1 MDKKLDP
8 GALQLAAII
17 QHHTVET
24 LAGNFTGILED
35 TGFELTTVPVFTG
48 APDYT
53 HFDALDPA
61 EIDLIVTLGGPM
73 SANDNFPALIQE
85 IAYLRAA
92 ATGEGGALARSR
104 ALPFPA

>member
-1 MDKKLDP
+1 M
-8 GALQLAAII
+8 
-17 QHHTVET
+17 
-24 LAGNFTGILED
+24 
-35 TGFELTTVPVFTG
+35 FTG

-92 ATGEGGALARSR
+92 ATGEGGALARLR